1 MDKKENIKKII
12 LDTDTYNGYDD
23 QLVIIFCQG
32 LALNLKISTY

>member
-12 LDTDTYNGYDD
+12 LDTDMYNGYDD
-23 QLVIIFCQG
+23 QLVIIFCHG